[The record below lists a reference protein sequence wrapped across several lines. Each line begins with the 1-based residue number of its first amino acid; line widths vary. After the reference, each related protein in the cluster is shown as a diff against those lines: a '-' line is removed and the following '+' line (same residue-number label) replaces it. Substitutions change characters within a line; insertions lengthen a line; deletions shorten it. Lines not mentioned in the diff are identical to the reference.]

1 MTAKTT
7 DDLVREVNELRTE
20 LRQMKELLNVLF
32 TIVVEQEGEDEE
44 EYPGYPGPIGA
55 EQPRFNN

>member
-1 MTAKTT
+1 
-7 DDLVREVNELRTE
+7 VNELRTE

-32 TIVVEQEGEDEE
+32 TIVVEQEGDDEE
-44 EYPGYPGPIGA
+44 EYPGYPGTIGA